1 MAGLPRVSTSGPPA
15 APCRCVLEC
24 PRQRLNQPP
33 MAQEGT
39 ALEQVR
45 LPSESSIMP
54 QGSGCGRPRA
64 WAASAA
70 PGLRRRPRGSRR
82 HCSGFRRQRGCV
94 GTLCTGAR
102 AVLHSHQS
110 CGRTALLVCP
120 QDADSVWCCHAQYLI
135 LANGARGR
143 AAVALIQQA
152 ISNPH
157 LFHFGEL
164 IDHENIAALDGARLP
179 FSRSCGRAC
188 APEVQKS
195 CFARFCASQKAR
207 RLGQGDVA
215 PKQAVARL

>member
-1 MAGLPRVSTSGPPA
+1 MAGPGHGQRPLHQAYGGAPA
-15 APCRCVLEC
+15 A
-24 PRQRLNQPP
+24 
-33 MAQEGT
+33 AGGI
-39 ALEQVR
+39 AA
-45 LPSESSIMP
+45 
-54 QGSGCGRPRA
+54 GSVGSA
-64 WAASAA
+64 DASA
-70 PGLRRRPRGSRR
+70 PW
-82 HCSGFRRQRGCV
+82 
-94 GTLCTGAR
+94 CTGAR